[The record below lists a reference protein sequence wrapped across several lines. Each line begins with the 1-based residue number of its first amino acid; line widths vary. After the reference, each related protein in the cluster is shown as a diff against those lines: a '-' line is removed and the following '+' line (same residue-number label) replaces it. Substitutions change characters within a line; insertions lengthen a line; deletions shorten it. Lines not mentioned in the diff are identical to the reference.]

1 MRSRSSRLGSKANC
15 QPSIFSCSP
24 LLEQQCCEIPEKRN
38 KSETKSKMAVLLT
51 CIHYWEG
58 KAGASLS
65 PLACG
70 HSCFNCQTWWPFCGE
85 SPCLL
90 SLFFWPLSLPR
101 YLKQASGGIDL
112 EVLMLFTVFTFSLCL
127 LVFMT
132 TSFTWKGINDNGQ
145 KKSTWETRD
154 RRQGFSPQNGD
165 QVWQLKQLCPQASG
179 PRKAPD

>member
-1 MRSRSSRLGSKANC
+1 
-15 QPSIFSCSP
+15 
-24 LLEQQCCEIPEKRN
+24 
-38 KSETKSKMAVLLT
+38 MAILLT

-132 TSFTWKGINDNGQ
+132 TSFTWKGTLWLVLFLGPPLLEQQCSCRIVSVKALLTKLGPD
-145 KKSTWETRD
+145 KI
-154 RRQGFSPQNGD
+154 FSPWHCILKNSRF
-165 QVWQLKQLCPQASG
+165 VSLKQ
-179 PRKAPD
+179 